1 MTQLD
6 VLLEVCE
13 TLNQLGIDYMLT
25 GAYAVSFYGRPRT
38 TQDIDLVVTI
48 SGEEVKNLY
57 SKFKDLFYI
66 DEESIKEAIREKSM
80 FNIIHNETLDKIDF
94 WLLKDNEFDKVRFS
108 RRRKEEIKG
117 KAVFISSPE
126 DLILTKLDWY
136 KKSDLQKHYN
146 DVLGIFEV
154 QTGKLDLDY
163 IRKWAEVL
171 FLIEIV
177 EEIIKE

>member
-6 VLLEVCE
+6 VLLEVGE

-66 DEESIKEAIREKSM
+66 DEESVKEAIREKSM
-80 FNIIHNETLDKIDF
+80 FNIIHNETLDKVDF
-94 WLLKDNEFDKVRFS
+94 WLLKDNQFDKVRFS

-117 KAVFISSPE
+117 KTVFISSPE
-126 DLILTKLDWY
+126 DVILTKLDWY

-163 IRKWAEVL
+163 IRKWAEIL
-171 FLIEIV
+171 SLIEIV
-177 EEIIKE
+177 EEIIKR